1 MEEKVSL
8 KHPKSL
14 ESKTKTKNT
23 FDDLI
28 CIEETDG
35 RTEEFSHFHAY
46 LKTNTFTH
54 LNIYPFEHLHS
65 YTFEHLTFEHLHIYT
80 FEQTLMA
87 KQIWEERQTTC
98 QKG

>member
-65 YTFEHLTFEHLHIYT
+65 YTFE
-80 FEQTLMA
+80 QTLMA
-87 KQIWEERQTTC
+87 KQIWEERQTTS